1 MRQKDAIAVFWFRR
15 DLRLEDNVGLYHAL
29 RSGHPVLPVFILDTE
44 ILDRL
49 EEKADRRVA
58 FILAALGEINK
69 KLASAG
75 SSLKVLHRTPVEA
88 FRKILDEYDVK
99 AVFTNRDYEPYG
111 IAEFFRRSEIFSSR
125 AVAYGS

>member
-49 EEKADRRVA
+49 E
-58 FILAALGEINK
+58 
-69 KLASAG
+69 
-75 SSLKVLHRTPVEA
+75 
-88 FRKILDEYDVK
+88 
-99 AVFTNRDYEPYG
+99 
-111 IAEFFRRSEIFSSR
+111 
-125 AVAYGS
+125 